1 MVVICP
7 QRTTC
12 THAKNCMHA
21 IPHYEAGGCG
31 KEKWTGRLSPEFKCS
46 ACEEL
51 SPAESFIFR
60 AKGGMSATELLK
72 VAHPEQIKRVAK
84 EIL

>member
-12 THAKNCMHA
+12 AHAKNCMHA
-21 IPHYEAGGCG
+21 ITHYKAGGCG
-31 KEKWTGRLSPEFKCS
+31 KEKWTGRLYPEFKCS

-51 SPAESFIFR
+51 SPTESFLFR
-60 AKGGMSATELLK
+60 VKG
-72 VAHPEQIKRVAK
+72 Q
-84 EIL
+84 